1 MKTNHLI
8 YVWGLIFLGLMAGC
22 KEDESLF
29 SGEEN
34 YIVSF
39 RLIQGANSYA
49 GRIVGDSLI
58 LAVPENVS
66 FEKAVVEFTASEN
79 ATLDP
84 DPSTITDWRTER
96 TFTVTSYNQTPRVYR
111 YLVERTLAAQA
122 GDVVLTTPEEIEAF
136 AAKGINRIEGNLVI
150 GKLTG
155 TVKEDTLTSLALLS
169 ALKEVTGKI
178 TIHPTYGG
186 VSLDGLQALEKV
198 GGFTMVG
205 RSNQY
210 GSFGLTGLQE
220 MDLPN
225 LKKVGS
231 NFSISADTLYTL
243 NLGALE
249 SVGGDFTLETRDIRE
264 MDLSA
269 LQIVAGKFSFSG
281 RNGNM
286 LFPERLELPRLG
298 TVGGVLEIRNSNRMK
313 ELLFPVLASA
323 EGITL
328 EQTGPLEKV
337 DLGQLREVVEQLT
350 LQWTHRVKEYD
361 LSRLQSVGGL
371 RVYYIQDLER
381 LNLLNLNQVGAK
393 GLTIEVC
400 NNLNDL
406 DLSALT
412 SVQGNLSLPASVTDV
427 STLQEVGGNFT
438 YSANAENFDGFNQL
452 IQVGGNFTLNGTVK
466 EINGFKALASI
477 KGTMTLSGMN
487 NVERID
493 GFGALKSVGTTL
505 TVQNMEKLEAI
516 SFLSNLSGA
525 HFTQCNF
532 NELPALQE
540 LDVSGFSM
548 DRLTLNHVGADFVL
562 RGSAELGGEVTLNNC
577 RGVRFEGIE
586 HVQTLTVSCF
596 IQQEPAVFQF
606 VNLKKAGKL
615 TTNLGYSANA
625 AAMCFSDL
633 EEVEGTLTL
642 SEGSSSQQMQ
652 PTQFPALRKVG
663 ALTYTGVVS
672 VLDLPVLENVD
683 GEFRVSTSYQNGPV
697 KMLEEIRV
705 PYLKRVGGLVL
716 TSNAYSANSYN
727 NVMTDLKC
735 FEALEQVDYVHI
747 QKQAGLVSFEGLE
760 KVIYKLEDE
769 GAWVVSENGYNPTFE
784 QVKAGELSK
793 E

>member
-205 RSNQY
+205 RSTQY
-210 GSFGLTGLQE
+210 GAFGLTGLQE

-264 MDLSA
+264 MDLSD
-269 LQIVAGKFSFSG
+269 LQIVAG
-281 RNGNM
+281 
-286 LFPERLELPRLG
+286 
-298 TVGGVLEIRNSNRMK
+298 
-313 ELLFPVLASA
+313 
-323 EGITL
+323 
-328 EQTGPLEKV
+328 
-337 DLGQLREVVEQLT
+337 
-350 LQWTHRVKEYD
+350 
-361 LSRLQSVGGL
+361 
-371 RVYYIQDLER
+371 
-381 LNLLNLNQVGAK
+381 
-393 GLTIEVC
+393 
-400 NNLNDL
+400 
-406 DLSALT
+406 
-412 SVQGNLSLPASVTDV
+412 
-427 STLQEVGGNFT
+427 
-438 YSANAENFDGFNQL
+438 
-452 IQVGGNFTLNGTVK
+452 
-466 EINGFKALASI
+466 
-477 KGTMTLSGMN
+477 
-487 NVERID
+487 
-493 GFGALKSVGTTL
+493 
-505 TVQNMEKLEAI
+505 
-516 SFLSNLSGA
+516 
-525 HFTQCNF
+525 
-532 NELPALQE
+532 
-540 LDVSGFSM
+540 
-548 DRLTLNHVGADFVL
+548 
-562 RGSAELGGEVTLNNC
+562 
-577 RGVRFEGIE
+577 
-586 HVQTLTVSCF
+586 
-596 IQQEPAVFQF
+596 
-606 VNLKKAGKL
+606 
-615 TTNLGYSANA
+615 
-625 AAMCFSDL
+625 
-633 EEVEGTLTL
+633 
-642 SEGSSSQQMQ
+642 
-652 PTQFPALRKVG
+652 
-663 ALTYTGVVS
+663 
-672 VLDLPVLENVD
+672 
-683 GEFRVSTSYQNGPV
+683 
-697 KMLEEIRV
+697 
-705 PYLKRVGGLVL
+705 
-716 TSNAYSANSYN
+716 
-727 NVMTDLKC
+727 
-735 FEALEQVDYVHI
+735 
-747 QKQAGLVSFEGLE
+747 
-760 KVIYKLEDE
+760 
-769 GAWVVSENGYNPTFE
+769 
-784 QVKAGELSK
+784 
-793 E
+793 